1 MLNIYTLIPVI
12 IVASGIVLGTHYLL
26 FRILMRFFNFSKPIF
41 RKIFFISLILLSV
54 SFFIASAIIHFND
67 SLVARIFYLFSAVW
81 LGLFTNLFLACCLTL
96 FLEGIIKLFKAKVDF
111 PRLGFI
117 ILLLA
122 IVFSVYGAWNA
133 FHPIVKNIEV
143 KIKNLP
149 EQWLEKNIVQ
159 ISDLHLG
166 YIHGIDFLEGVV
178 EQVNALKPDLILITG
193 DLFDGMDGV
202 LESLVPSLKKFEST
216 QGIFFV
222 IGNHETYLGLEG
234 SLSVL
239 KKAEIKVLRNEMVDI
254 DGLQIVGLDDLAL
267 NINPK
272 LLEEILEFKKN
283 QPNILMYHTPVN
295 VDIIKKSGVD
305 LQLSGHTHLGQL
317 FPFSIITHIAHKGY
331 DYGLF
336 TEGDFSLYTTSGVG
350 TWGPPMRT
358 GHHPEI
364 VNIILK

>member
-41 RKIFFISLILLSV
+41 RKIFFIILILLSV

-67 SLVARIFYLFSAVW
+67 SLIARIFYIFSAVW
-81 LGLFTNLFLACCLTL
+81 LGLFTNLFLACCLIL
-96 FLEGIIKLFKAKVDF
+96 LLEGLVRLFKMRVDF

-133 FHPIVKNIEV
+133 FHPVIKEV
-143 KIKNLP
+143 EVEIKNLP
-149 EQWLEKNIVQ
+149 KQWQGENIVQ
-159 ISDLHLG
+159 LSDLHLG
-166 YIHGIDFLEGVV
+166 YIHGVDFLEGVV
-178 EQVNALKPDLILITG
+178 EKVNALKPELILITG
-193 DLFDGMDGV
+193 DLFDGMDGA
-202 LESLVPSLKKFEST
+202 LQLLVPSLKKFEAEK
-216 QGIFFV
+216 GVFFV
-222 IGNHETYLGLEG
+222 IGNHEVYLGLEG

-239 KKAEIKVLRNEMVDI
+239 GKAEIKVLRNEVADV
-254 DGLQIVGLDDLAL
+254 DGLQIIGLDDVAL
-267 NINPK
+267 NINLK
-272 LLEEILEFKKN
+272 LLEEIVGFEKN
-283 QPNILMYHTPVN
+283 KPNILMYHTPVN
-295 VDIIKKSGVD
+295 IDIIKKSGID

-317 FPFSIITHIAHKGY
+317 FPFSIITHLAYKGY

-336 TEGDFSLYTTSGVG
+336 TERDFSLYTTSGVG